1 MRQQTGTAI
10 DRVWPFQGFEEVNDV
25 TTVEGVVRSSL
36 AVAGRERRRSKENG

>member
-10 DRVWPFQGFEEVNDV
+10 DRVWPFQGFDEVNDV